1 MNDGRRFFDT
11 NVLLYLLGDD
21 EEKASRA
28 EDLLSHGGTV
38 SVQVLNEMASVITRK
53 MNLAWPETLDILS
66 TVRSLCQVEPLTLE
80 THQEGLRLANR
91 YRLSVYDAM
100 IVASALLA
108 GCQTLVTED
117 LQDGLCVENGLTILN
132 PFHRR

>member
-1 MNDGRRFFDT
+1 MNGGRRFFDT

-28 EDLLSHGGTV
+28 EDLLSQGGTV
-38 SVQVLNEMASVITRK
+38 SVQVLNEMASVLTRK
-53 MNLAWPETLDILS
+53 MNFAWPETLDILS
-66 TVRSLCQVEPLTLE
+66 VVRSLCQVESLTLE

-117 LQDGLCVENGLTILN
+117 LQDGLCVENDLTILN
-132 PFHRR
+132 PFHKR